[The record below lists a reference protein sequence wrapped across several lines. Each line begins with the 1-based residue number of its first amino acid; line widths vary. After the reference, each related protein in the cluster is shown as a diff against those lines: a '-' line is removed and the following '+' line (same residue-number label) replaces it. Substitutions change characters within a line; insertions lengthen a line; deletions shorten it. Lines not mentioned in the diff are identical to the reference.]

1 MLLKKLGPELLA
13 QLREVAAFCGGEEG
27 LAVLVEPHDLADL
40 AAAGFSPS
48 YLRSWSPEEATSL
61 HARVDFVV
69 CLGGDGLMLHA
80 ADLFGASIPP
90 VISFKLGSLGFLTC
104 HDYADHRRHL
114 ADVIG
119 GCQELSTCKVTGGG
133 AEGTSSERRTD
144 LFLPPD
150 HPTTRPPN

>member
-13 QLREVAAFCGGEEG
+13 ELREVAAFCGGEQG
-27 LAVLVEPHDLADL
+27 LAVLVEAHDRADL
-40 AAAGFSPS
+40 AAAGFSPP
-48 YLRSWSPEEATSL
+48 YLRSWTAEEAGNL

-80 ADLFGASIPP
+80 ADLFGSSIPP

-133 AEGTSSERRTD
+133 AEGRT
-144 LFLPPD
+144 PKGG
-150 HPTTRPPN
+150 PTTQPPN